1 MNRQILFCV
10 ESKKKA
16 RTDYQ
21 YIAETIRRFYK
32 DDRKISYKPIFLD
45 SKTRYKDNGKLKE
58 INRYRKGFPG
68 VTKVIYFIDYDDS
81 DISSQTLKLFN
92 EIRNFCINND
102 YEFVFFVKDVEDVY
116 LGKQIHDDE
125 KVDWAAKFKRKQL
138 VYEVEENNLTSSSIK
153 QHCSNILIIL
163 DKYWTRK

>member
-58 INRYRKGFPG
+58 I
-68 VTKVIYFIDYDDS
+68 T
-81 DISSQTLKLFN
+81 
-92 EIRNFCINND
+92 
-102 YEFVFFVKDVEDVY
+102 
-116 LGKQIHDDE
+116 
-125 KVDWAAKFKRKQL
+125 
-138 VYEVEENNLTSSSIK
+138 
-153 QHCSNILIIL
+153 
-163 DKYWTRK
+163 

>member
-1 MNRQILFCV
+1 MNRQILLCV
-10 ESKKKA
+10 ETQKKA

-45 SKTRYKDNGKLKE
+45 SKTKYKDNAKLKE
-58 INRYRKGFPG
+58 INRYRKGFSG
-68 VTKVIYFIDYDDS
+68 DTKVIYFIDYDDS

-92 EIRNFCINND
+92 EIKTFCKNNEYD
-102 YEFVFFVKDVEDVY
+102 FVFFVKDVEDVFW
-116 LGKQIHDDE
+116 GKQVHDDE
-125 KVDWAAKFKRKQL
+125 KVECAAKFKRKQL
-138 VYEVEENNLTSSSIK
+138 VYEVEESKLTSSLLN
-153 QHCSNILIIL
+153 QHCSNILIVL